1 MLEYKESG
9 EEMPLKVRYM
19 RKQDIAQVTMIDRDA
34 FPTEWPPTNFP
45 RELENKLAYYII
57 AYENKDTNQA
67 SAPSSA
73 GTATPPGLFNR
84 IRQIFVREHPPAE
97 DPPEEVNIMGY
108 AGMWI
113 MADEAHVTSIASDKE
128 HRHQGIGEVLLI
140 SLIELAIKKQ
150 ARIVTLEA
158 RVSNQVAQNLYYK
171 FGFDKLG
178 VRKAYYLDN
187 KEDAVIM
194 STEYIGSPSFR
205 EKFTKVKEVHRKK
218 SGDFTNELPVN

>member
-1 MLEYKESG
+1 
-9 EEMPLKVRYM
+9 MPLIVRLM
-19 RKQDIAQVTMIDRDA
+19 HRQDISQVTEIDHDA

-45 RELENKLAYYII
+45 RELENKLAYYIVV
-57 AYENKDTNQA
+57 YDTKDTSPQ
-67 SAPSSA
+67 SDPKPD
-73 GTATPPGLFNR
+73 GREIQPGFLDRVRKIFSR
-84 IRQIFVREHPPAE
+84 TQIPKEE
-97 DPPEEVNIMGY
+97 SLEEVSILGY

-113 MADEAHVTSIASDKE
+113 MADEAHVTSIASHKE
-128 HRHQGIGEVLLI
+128 HRHQGIGETLLI
-140 SLIELAIKKQ
+140 SLIELAIVKH

-171 FGFDKLG
+171 FNFDKLG

-205 EKFTKVKEVHRKK
+205 EKLSKVKQAYFQKF
-218 SGDFTNELPVN
+218 GTFTNQLPVS

>member
-1 MLEYKESG
+1 
-9 EEMPLKVRYM
+9 MPLKVRFM
-19 RKQDIAQVTMIDRDA
+19 RRQDIPQVTEIDHDA

-57 AYENKDTNQA
+57 AYENKDTNPQK
-67 SAPSSA
+67 SPEPA
-73 GTATPPGLFNR
+73 GKETKPGLVSR
-84 IRQIFVREHPPAE
+84 IRRIFSHSQAPV
-97 DPPEEVNIMGY
+97 EEPQEEISILGY

-113 MADEAHVTSIASDKE
+113 MADEAHVTSIASHIG
-128 HRHQGIGEVLLI
+128 HRHQGVGEVLLI
-140 SLIELAIKKQ
+140 NLIELAATKH

-158 RVSNQVAQNLYYK
+158 RVSNLVAQNLYYK

-194 STEYIGSPSFR
+194 STEYIGSPSFK
-205 EKFTKVKEVHRKK
+205 EKFSKVKHEHLQK
-218 SGDFTNELPVN
+218 SGAFISEIPAAEK

>member
-1 MLEYKESG
+1 
-9 EEMPLKVRYM
+9 MPLKVRYM
-19 RKQDIAQVTMIDRDA
+19 RKQDIEQVTVIDRDA

-57 AYENKDTNQA
+57 AYEKKDTNQPA
-67 SAPSSA
+67 ITQA
-73 GTATPPGLFNR
+73 TDKATPPGLVSR
-84 IRQIFVREHPPAE
+84 IKRIFVRGQPPAE

-140 SLIELAIKKQ
+140 SLIELAMKKQ

-194 STEYIGSPSFR
+194 STEYIGSPSYK
-205 EKFTKVKEVHRKK
+205 EKFSKVKESHRKK

>member
-1 MLEYKESG
+1 
-9 EEMPLKVRYM
+9 MPLIVRLM
-19 RKQDIAQVTMIDRDA
+19 HRQDISQVTEIDHDA

-57 AYENKDTNQA
+57 VYENKDSGQK
-67 SAPSSA
+67 PDRKSA
-73 GTATPPGLFNR
+73 GKETKPGLVDR
-84 IRQIFVREHPPAE
+84 IRRIFSRSQVPDE
-97 DPPEEVNIMGY
+97 DPPEEIAILGY

-113 MADEAHVTSIASDKE
+113 MADEAHVTSIASHKE

-140 SLIELAIKKQ
+140 NLIELAMTKH

-158 RVSNQVAQNLYYK
+158 RVSNLVAQNLYYK
-171 FGFDKLG
+171 FSFDKLG

-194 STEYIGSPSFR
+194 STEYIGSPSFK
-205 EKFTKVKEVHRKK
+205 EKFSKVKQAYRQK
-218 SGDFTNELPVN
+218 SGAFISEITVAEK

>member
-1 MLEYKESG
+1 
-9 EEMPLKVRYM
+9 MPLKIRLM
-19 RKQDIAQVTMIDRDA
+19 RRQDIPQVTEIDHDA

-57 AYENKDTNQA
+57 AYETKDTGQQPDQK
-67 SAPSSA
+67 SAA
-73 GTATPPGLFNR
+73 KETKPGLVDR
-84 IRQIFVREHPPAE
+84 IRRIFSRSQVSNE
-97 DPPEEVNIMGY
+97 DRPEEISILGY

-113 MADEAHVTSIASDKE
+113 MADEAHVTSIASHKE

-140 SLIELAIKKQ
+140 NLIELAMTKH

-158 RVSNQVAQNLYYK
+158 RVSNLVAQNLYYK
-171 FGFDKLG
+171 FSFDKLG

-194 STEYIGSPSFR
+194 STEYIGSPSFK
-205 EKFTKVKEVHRKK
+205 EKFSKVKQAYRQK
-218 SGDFTNELPVN
+218 SGVFISEISVAEK

>member
-1 MLEYKESG
+1 
-9 EEMPLKVRYM
+9 MPLIVRLM
-19 RKQDIAQVTMIDRDA
+19 HRQDISQVTEIDHDA

-45 RELENKLAYYII
+45 RELENKLAYYIVV
-57 AYENKDTNQA
+57 YDTKDTSPQ
-67 SAPSSA
+67 SDPKPA
-73 GTATPPGLFNR
+73 GREIQPGFLDRVRKIFSR
-84 IRQIFVREHPPAE
+84 TQIPKEE
-97 DPPEEVNIMGY
+97 SPEEVSILGY

-113 MADEAHVTSIASDKE
+113 MADEAHVTSIASHKE
-128 HRHQGIGEVLLI
+128 HRHQGIGETLLI
-140 SLIELAIKKQ
+140 SLVELAIVKH

-171 FGFDKLG
+171 FNFDKLG

-205 EKFTKVKEVHRKK
+205 EKLSKVKQAYFQKF
-218 SGDFTNELPVN
+218 GTFTNQLPVS

>member
-1 MLEYKESG
+1 
-9 EEMPLKVRYM
+9 MPLIVRLM
-19 RKQDIAQVTMIDRDA
+19 HRQDISQVTEIDHDA

-45 RELENKLAYYII
+45 RELENKLAYYIVV
-57 AYENKDTNQA
+57 YDTKDTSPQ
-67 SAPSSA
+67 SDPKPA
-73 GTATPPGLFNR
+73 GREIQPGFLDRVRKIFSR
-84 IRQIFVREHPPAE
+84 TQIPKEE
-97 DPPEEVNIMGY
+97 SLEEVSILGY

-113 MADEAHVTSIASDKE
+113 MADEAHVTSIASHKE
-128 HRHQGIGEVLLI
+128 HRHQGIGETLLI
-140 SLIELAIKKQ
+140 SLIELAIVKH

-171 FGFDKLG
+171 FNFDKLG

-205 EKFTKVKEVHRKK
+205 EKLSKVKQAYFQKF
-218 SGDFTNELPVN
+218 GTFTNQLPVS

>member
-1 MLEYKESG
+1 
-9 EEMPLKVRYM
+9 MPLKIRLM
-19 RKQDIAQVTMIDRDA
+19 RRQDIPQVTEIDHDA

-57 AYENKDTNQA
+57 ACETKDTGPQ
-67 SAPSSA
+67 PDQKSA
-73 GTATPPGLFNR
+73 GKETKPGLVDRFRR
-84 IRQIFVREHPPAE
+84 IFSRNQVPDE
-97 DPPEEVNIMGY
+97 DPPDETSILGY

-113 MADEAHVTSIASDKE
+113 MADEAHVTSIASHKE

-140 SLIELAIKKQ
+140 NLIELAMTKH

-158 RVSNQVAQNLYYK
+158 RVSNLVAQNLYYK
-171 FGFDKLG
+171 FSFDKLG

-194 STEYIGSPSFR
+194 STEYIGSPSFK
-205 EKFTKVKEVHRKK
+205 EKFSKVKQAYRQK
-218 SGDFTNELPVN
+218 SGTFISEITVAEK

>member
-1 MLEYKESG
+1 
-9 EEMPLKVRYM
+9 MPLKVRYM
-19 RKQDIAQVTMIDRDA
+19 RKQDIAQVTEIDHDA

-57 AYENKDTNQA
+57 AYENKDTNQQ
-67 SAPSSA
+67 SAPKPA
-73 GTATPPGLFNR
+73 GKEIQPGFLNRVRRIFSRGQPP
-84 IRQIFVREHPPAE
+84 VE
-97 DPPEEVNIMGY
+97 DPPEEISILGY

-113 MADEAHVTSIASDKE
+113 MADEAHVTSIASHKE
-128 HRHQGIGEVLLI
+128 HRHQGIGETLLI
-140 SLIELAIKKQ
+140 SLIELAMTKH

-194 STEYIGSPSFR
+194 STEYIGSPSFK
-205 EKFTKVKEVHRKK
+205 EKFTQVKRAYQQKC
-218 SGDFTNELPVN
+218 GTFINETHVS

>member
-1 MLEYKESG
+1 
-9 EEMPLKVRYM
+9 MPLKVRYM
-19 RKQDIAQVTMIDRDA
+19 RKQDIEQVTVIDRDA

-57 AYENKDTNQA
+57 AYENKDTNQPA
-67 SAPSSA
+67 ITQA
-73 GTATPPGLFNR
+73 TDKATPPGLFSR
-84 IRQIFVREHPPAE
+84 IERIFVRGQPPAE

-140 SLIELAIKKQ
+140 SLIELAMKKQ

-194 STEYIGSPSFR
+194 STEYIGSPSFK
-205 EKFTKVKEVHRKK
+205 EKFSKVKESHRKK

>member
-1 MLEYKESG
+1 MLEYNNQGKT
-9 EEMPLKVRYM
+9 MLLKVRYM
-19 RKQDIAQVTMIDRDA
+19 RRQDIAQVIEIDHDA

-57 AYENKDTNQA
+57 AYENKDTNHQPDPKSTGKEIQPGFFSRVRRIFSRNQA
-67 SAPSSA
+67 P
-73 GTATPPGLFNR
+73 N
-84 IRQIFVREHPPAE
+84 Q
-97 DPPEEVNIMGY
+97 DPPEEISILGY

-113 MADEAHVTSIASDKE
+113 MADEAHVTSIASHKE
-128 HRHQGIGEVLLI
+128 HRHQGIGEALLI
-140 SLIELAIKKQ
+140 TLVELAITKR

-158 RVSNQVAQNLYYK
+158 RVSNQVAQNMYYK

-194 STEYIGSPSFR
+194 STEYIGSPSFK
-205 EKFTKVKEVHRKK
+205 EKFTQAKRVYQQKC
-218 SGDFTNELPVN
+218 GTFTNELPVS

>member
-1 MLEYKESG
+1 MLEYNESG
-9 EEMPLKVRYM
+9 GKMPLKVRYM
-19 RKQDIAQVTMIDRDA
+19 RKQDIAQVTVIDHEA

-57 AYENKDTNQA
+57 AYENTDAKQA
-67 SAPSSA
+67 STPKSV
-73 GTATPPGLFNR
+73 GKETAPGLFSR
-84 IRQIFVREHPPAE
+84 ILRIFSRREPPVE
-97 DPPEEVNIMGY
+97 DPPEEVNILGF

-158 RVSNQVAQNLYYK
+158 RVSNQAAQNLYYK

-205 EKFTKVKEVHRKK
+205 EKFTKVKEAHRKK
-218 SGDFTNELPVN
+218 SGDFINELPVN